1 MKKKNFDLVQINE
14 HKFQIAYTTWE
25 ISNYTDINSY
35 QRMFTSM
42 FSAAKNMIKAEA
54 KKKNIYVDVDGKAL
68 DLTCLI
74 FERDIVSQHKR
85 PKKLSSYLYL
95 PMVGVMY
102 GHQLQF
108 EDKCNSYES
117 VVENHDIQDVKLDI
131 DTIDILKK
139 ENLVDTG
146 SEIVSEEQVK
156 IVDNVVQYPDY
167 IMKLLGWEYHE

>member
-25 ISNYTDINSY
+25 ISNYTDIKSY

-54 KKKNIYVDVDGKAL
+54 KKKNIYVDADGKAL

-85 PKKLSSYLYL
+85 PEKLSSYLYL

-156 IVDNVVQYPDY
+156 IVDNVVQDPDY